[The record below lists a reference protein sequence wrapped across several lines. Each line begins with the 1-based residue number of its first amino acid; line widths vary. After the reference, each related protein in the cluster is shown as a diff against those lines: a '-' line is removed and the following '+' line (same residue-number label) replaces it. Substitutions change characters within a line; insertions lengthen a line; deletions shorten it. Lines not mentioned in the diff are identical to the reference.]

1 MPMVLPMAAQVPEYY
16 RSVDRLT
23 WVVDDVDRVTGAW
36 EKFGLA
42 RIERRQNLELA
53 VTFRG
58 KPANAKVKMV
68 SGFLGDVRV
77 DWIQPLGGTNAF
89 AEYRK
94 KHGSGVLS
102 LMHRLPGA
110 DAFEQEIERL
120 RGAGVNV
127 LQRWDYETGAGKIQS
142 AYMDTEGEGKYVL
155 GLIYLPEGSAPEAA
169 GVAPD
174 NKITQIAFA
183 VHDLKPVADYWI
195 KAGLGAIAINPS
207 NLSECQYGGKPVEIR
222 MSMGFQRGRK
232 VPYEWIQPVTSP
244 NIFDD
249 HMKTHG
255 EGLQHFGIGGV
266 PDMEKAIADWN
277 RMGPAVSQLGAWGEK
292 GKPRSGRF
300 AFLDTELFGG
310 VSTELTWQFR

>member
-1 MPMVLPMAAQVPEYY
+1 MLATNRPSWTSRAFDSRLLLQELLLRAWMAMPMVLPMAAQVPEYY

-110 DAFEQEIERL
+110 VAFEQEIERC
-120 RGAGVNV
+120 A
-127 LQRWDYETGAGKIQS
+127 
-142 AYMDTEGEGKYVL
+142 
-155 GLIYLPEGSAPEAA
+155 APA
-169 GVAPD
+169 
-174 NKITQIAFA
+174 
-183 VHDLKPVADYWI
+183 
-195 KAGLGAIAINPS
+195 
-207 NLSECQYGGKPVEIR
+207 
-222 MSMGFQRGRK
+222 
-232 VPYEWIQPVTSP
+232 
-244 NIFDD
+244 
-249 HMKTHG
+249 
-255 EGLQHFGIGGV
+255 
-266 PDMEKAIADWN
+266 
-277 RMGPAVSQLGAWGEK
+277 
-292 GKPRSGRF
+292 
-300 AFLDTELFGG
+300 
-310 VSTELTWQFR
+310 